1 MRFARIFL
9 ALLLALATVQVMA
22 MPDGRALYQLHCSA
36 CHQFE
41 GSGGIGL
48 PLVKKKL
55 DDVSDEYLFKSI
67 RYGRPGRVMPA
78 YQEMS
83 DAQVNAIVRYM
94 RERSGSIEKVYDPA
108 PLTGDLEHGAALFEE
123 HCVKCHG
130 DEGTGEGK
138 GTGVTL
144 SRERSFLVMPSSVA
158 NAGFLDS
165 VTDRQMHHII
175 SVGREDSDMPGYT
188 RKGLSEEDINALVV
202 YVRKLGSEAGRPDP
216 LDPEEPLTN
225 VTESPYDFETTVN
238 NAKAA
243 LAGANFRNF
252 PDRFLEQG
260 LIDEFSVNQRQ
271 VAIRFCNFAELYGML
286 KVEPRLGVVLPCR
299 VTIMERADGSV
310 ILVTPNL
317 RVVSRWF
324 NNDELV
330 ELWESMEENLQEIIE
345 EATL

>member
-1 MRFARIFL
+1 MRFIKS
-9 ALLLALATVQVMA
+9 LLALALTGVA
-22 MPDGRALYQLHCSA
+22 ATALALPDGRALYQLHCSA

-55 DDVSDEYLFKSI
+55 DDVSDDYLFKSI

-78 YQEMS
+78 YREMS

-94 RERSGSIEKVYDPA
+94 RERSGSTEKVYDPA
-108 PLTGDLEHGAALFEE
+108 PLEGDLEHGAVLFEE

-175 SVGREDSDMPGYT
+175 SVGREESDMPGYT
-188 RKGLSEEDINALVV
+188 KKGLSEEDINALVV
-202 YVRKLGSEAGRPDP
+202 YVRKLGSEAGRPEPIDP
-216 LDPEEPLTN
+216 DEPLSHL
-225 VTESPYDFETTVN
+225 TESPYDFETTVEN
-238 NAKAA
+238 VKAA

-252 PDRFLEQG
+252 PDRFIEQG

-271 VAIRFCNFAELYGML
+271 VGIRFCNFNELYGML
-286 KVEPRLGVVLPCR
+286 NIEPRLGVVLPCR
-299 VTIMERADGSV
+299 VSILERGDGEV

-330 ELWESMEENLQEIIE
+330 ELWEVMEETFQEIIE

>member
-1 MRFARIFL
+1 MRFIKS
-9 ALLLALATVQVMA
+9 LLALALTGVA
-22 MPDGRALYQLHCSA
+22 ATALALPDGRALYQLHCSA

-41 GSGGIGL
+41 GGGGIGL

-55 DDVSDEYLFKSI
+55 DDVSDDYLFKSI

-78 YQEMS
+78 YREMS

-94 RERSGSIEKVYDPA
+94 RERSGSTEKVYDPA
-108 PLTGDLEHGAALFEE
+108 PLEGDLEHGAVLFEE

-175 SVGREDSDMPGYT
+175 SVGREESDMPGYT
-188 RKGLSEEDINALVV
+188 KKGLSEEDINALVV
-202 YVRKLGSEAGRPDP
+202 YVRKLGSEAGRPEPIDP
-216 LDPEEPLTN
+216 DEPLSHL
-225 VTESPYDFETTVN
+225 TESPYDFETTVEN
-238 NAKAA
+238 VKAA

-252 PDRFLEQG
+252 PDRFIEQG

-271 VAIRFCNFAELYGML
+271 VGIRFCNFNELYGML
-286 KVEPRLGVVLPCR
+286 NIEPRLGVVLPCR
-299 VTIMERADGSV
+299 VSILERGDGEV

-330 ELWESMEENLQEIIE
+330 ELWEVMEETFQEIIE